1 MQRMSSVK
9 NRIVPSI
16 QLEDQDFEDS
26 GDQICLPELTCRV
39 CFQFWNTAGRR
50 STDSDSSEPRRSAIS
65 GKTIK
70 HRIKKSKADKEV
82 SVQPL
87 CDCICKSTTVRTT
100 VSVNLSLS
108 ELLLQLLLTK
118 HVVLIPKSVI
128 RIPHN
133 LLCW

>member
-1 MQRMSSVK
+1 MMQRMSSVK
-9 NRIVPSI
+9 NRIVPSN
-16 QLEDQDFEDS
+16 QLEDQDFEDP

-39 CFQFWNTAGRR
+39 CFQFWNTAGRQ

-82 SVQPL
+82 SVKPL
-87 CDCICKSTTVRTT
+87 CDCKSTTVRTT
-100 VSVNLSLS
+100 VSVNLSPS

-118 HVVLIPKSVI
+118 HVVVLIPKSVI